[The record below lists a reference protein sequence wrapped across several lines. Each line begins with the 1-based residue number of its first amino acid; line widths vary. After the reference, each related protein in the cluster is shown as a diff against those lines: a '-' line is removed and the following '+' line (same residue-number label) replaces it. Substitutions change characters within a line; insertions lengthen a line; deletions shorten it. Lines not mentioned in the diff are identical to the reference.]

1 MVVSEVNSNV
11 EHPVVLGQ
19 SFNGELTVA
28 ALDRYATV
36 PAVTGSLPM
45 VRSFYSPIDDVH
57 AVLKAVISSA
67 QHSIV
72 VSMFGYDDDDL
83 AALLDSALKNP
94 AMFVQITLDSS
105 QAGGVHE
112 KELLTKY
119 AAEMTGN
126 SVAIGR
132 SEKGAIVHRK
142 MVIVDGLWWVGGSTN
157 WSDDG
162 ETKQDN
168 ELTVIRDAVHC
179 ARARTVLDIAHDH
192 ILSVMAK
199 KAKTA

>member
-1 MVVSEVNSNV
+1 MGTGVSGHVQ
-11 EHPVVLGQ
+11 PAVVLSIGD
-19 SFNGELTVA
+19 
-28 ALDRYATV
+28 LDQYSKSGAPSSTL
-36 PAVTGSLPM
+36 PA

-57 AVLKAVISSA
+57 GVLKAVIGAA

-72 VSMFGYDDDDL
+72 VSMFGYDDDEL

-105 QAGGVHE
+105 QASGVHE
-112 KELLTKY
+112 KAILEKY
-119 AAEMTGN
+119 QHEMVGN

-142 MVIVDGLWWVGGSTN
+142 MVIVDGTWWIGGSTN
-157 WSDDG
+157 WSTSG
-162 ETKQDN
+162 ESQQDN
-168 ELTVIRDAVHC
+168 ELTVIRDAEHC

-199 KAKTA
+199 KAA